1 MASLDIDVD
10 YSEFQEALRQY
21 SAAYTKKE
29 IPDIVN
35 QAARDVCFS
44 AYRKTKGAKRSSINR
59 FAPSKKGYPGRL
71 FYALQNGSKIK
82 QKTVSSGIG
91 KGASRGKFTGSRT
104 DRAWSLYNK
113 RIKSIKYIATG
124 WIAAA
129 QRLGANTRVQP
140 SSKLLRDSGAAK
152 ATSSK
157 FYADIING
165 ATGAS
170 KVGKPALQA
179 ALTQVAVSKIQY
191 AQKRLEKLNKKYSA
205 R

>member
-21 SAAYTKKE
+21 SAAYTQKE
-29 IPDIVN
+29 IPDILN
-35 QAARDVCFS
+35 QAARDVCFA
-44 AYRKTKGAKRSSINR
+44 AYRKTKGAKRSSINK
-59 FAPSKKGYPGRL
+59 FAPYQKGYPGRL
-71 FYALQNGSKIK
+71 FYALQNGKSIK
-82 QKTVSSGIG
+82 QKTVSFQG
-91 KGASRGKFTGSRT
+91 KRMKNTGSRL
-104 DRAWSLYNK
+104 DRAQALYNK

-129 QRLGANTRVQP
+129 QRLGANTKVQP
-140 SSKLLRDSGAAK
+140 SSKLLRDSGASK

-179 ALTQVAVSKIQY
+179 ALTQVAVSKIKY